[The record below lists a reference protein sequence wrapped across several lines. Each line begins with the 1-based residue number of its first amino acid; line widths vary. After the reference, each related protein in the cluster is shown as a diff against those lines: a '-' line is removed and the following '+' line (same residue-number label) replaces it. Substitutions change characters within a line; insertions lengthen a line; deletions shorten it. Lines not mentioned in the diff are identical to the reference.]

1 MELKYHEDR
10 CLDKFGNKFTHVH
23 LFLDRYFKKYGP
35 SHRALL
41 HHKVGVNV
49 VVSHFG
55 EAARG
60 PAELHI
66 RDDTRGKLPD
76 DWAYYGDP
84 FFLNLALYGNF
95 DRELK
100 KLYKLI

>member
-1 MELKYHEDR
+1 MDRQYHENISLDR
-10 CLDKFGNKFTHVH
+10 FGNKFTHVH

-41 HHKVGVNV
+41 HHEKGIDLV
-49 VVSHFG
+49 VENFG
-55 EAARG
+55 EVARR
-60 PAELHI
+60 PAEQHI
-66 RDDTRGKLPD
+66 RDDVHCVPKY
-76 DWAYYGDP
+76 WNEYEDP
-84 FFLNLALYGNF
+84 FFLNLDLYRQF